1 MSKKIIVLKP
11 VFLYAIIKP
20 IVPLLMM
27 IALLFVIYF
36 GVEYFLSLNIVS
48 IDFELT
54 SLLPYAVGV
63 LCIAFLY
70 YVYRVAFILSH
81 KFKITNEQIEY
92 VRGVFS
98 INSDFVEL
106 YRVKDLMIKRPFI
119 MRLLTAQNLSLVTSD
134 KSHPILHMFAIP
146 TSNIHEVL
154 RELVEL
160 NRNNKGVYEID

>member
-36 GVEYFLSLNIVS
+36 GVEYFLSLDIVS

>member
-20 IVPLLMM
+20 IFPLLMV
-27 IALLFVIYF
+27 IALLFVLYF
-36 GVEYFLSLNIVS
+36 AAEYFLSLDLVPM
-48 IDFELT
+48 DFELA
-54 SLLPYAVGV
+54 SLLPFAVGIV
-63 LCIAFLY
+63 CLSLLY
-70 YVYRVAFILSH
+70 YIYKVAFILSH

-119 MRLLTAQNLSLVTSD
+119 MRLLTAQNLSLITSD
-134 KSHPILHMFAIP
+134 KSHPMLHMFAIP

>member
-36 GVEYFLSLNIVS
+36 GVEYFLSLDIVT

>member
-1 MSKKIIVLKP
+1 MSKKIVVLKP
-11 VFLYAIIKP
+11 VFLYGIIKP
-20 IVPLLMM
+20 IVPLLMI
-27 IALLFVIYF
+27 IALLFTIYF
-36 GVEYFLSLNIVS
+36 GAEYFLSLDIVS
-48 IDFELT
+48 IDFDLT

-106 YRVKDLMIKRPFI
+106 YRVKDLMIKRPLV

-134 KSHPILHMFAIP
+134 KSHPVLHMFAIP

>member
-1 MSKKIIVLKP
+1 MSKKIIVIRP

-20 IVPLLMM
+20 IVPLLMVFG
-27 IALLFVIYF
+27 LLFALYF
-36 GVEYFLSLNIVS
+36 VAEYFLSLDIAP
-48 IDFELT
+48 FEFQLA
-54 SLLPYAVGV
+54 SLLPYAIGIVI
-63 LCIAFLY
+63 LSLLY
-70 YVYRVAFILSH
+70 YIYRVAFILSH

-134 KSHPILHMFAIP
+134 KSHPMLHMLAIP